1 MELLPQSME
10 EDSPSNITVFCKDP
24 FNSRGI
30 DIILM
35 NQIVRR
41 PLTILVFKI
50 IWEKQM
56 AIIID
61 EKTRVQLKIIKRLRH
76 KKIQGCLKTFKKTW
90 ILQKNPTFHKFSI
103 NSRLRIYSNLS
114 PFSIILAVVNWVT
127 NNILPVTSKTIW
139 STKSNLMHSN
149 INGSQKG
156 LKVVNSSFIH
166 KDQILITV
174 PTMRKTLFNK
184 IKEDPI
190 HTRLPNSN
198 FTKDKYLF
206 HNLNHKEIC
215 LTAIFLQLNSG
226 QDQQ

>member
-10 EDSPSNITVFCKDP
+10 EDSPSNITLCCKDP

-30 DIILM
+30 DIIQM
-35 NQIVRR
+35 NQIVQR
-41 PLTILVFKI
+41 PLTILEFKI

-114 PFSIILAVVNWVT
+114 PFSIILAAENWAP
-127 NNILPVTSKTIW
+127 NNILLVTSKTIW
-139 STKSNLMHSN
+139 NTKSNLMHNN
-149 INGSQKG
+149 IYGSQKEF
-156 LKVVNSSFIH
+156 KVVNSSFIN
-166 KDQILITV
+166 KVQIQTTA

-190 HTRLPNSN
+190 HINLTNSN
-198 FTKDKYLF
+198 NIKDRYLF

-215 LTAIFLQLNSG
+215 LTAIFPQLNSG
-226 QDQQ
+226 QGPL